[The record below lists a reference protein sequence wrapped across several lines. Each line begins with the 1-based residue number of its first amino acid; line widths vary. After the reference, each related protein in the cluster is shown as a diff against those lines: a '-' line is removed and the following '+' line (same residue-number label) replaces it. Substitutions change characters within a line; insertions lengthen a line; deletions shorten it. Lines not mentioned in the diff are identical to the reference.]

1 MKPTNTVTDLEPTV
15 LADGRLVWSV
25 PDTVPARSIPL
36 VQPTPPGSPVLA
48 SEGKIGFAD
57 SPDALSTLPTD
68 RLAADDPWGRIIRSI
83 QQSENGGEA
92 QDTVEVRPGGQLVP
106 VHKGQAGTP
115 LSTLPEDRLAAP
127 ARTSRADLDEARR
140 LDPDNVERWAF
151 VDDEQIPGLTFE
163 MAPVAQLFRFFCFRV
178 APAGGRWYLSVLDPD
193 LDRLVGHEHHVMRL
207 DLGGAHVPIV
217 CRRNRDSSH
226 STLGEV
232 RGTAAK
238 FALYHSL
245 RAHGHVPFSA

>member
-1 MKPTNTVTDLEPTV
+1 MNTTVADLEPTV
-15 LADGRLVWSV
+15 LPNGRTVWTLASVDTPTRSAPLVPVTPPATPVVASDGR
-25 PDTVPARSIPL
+25 
-36 VQPTPPGSPVLA
+36 
-48 SEGKIGFAD
+48 IGFAD
-57 SPDALSTLPTD
+57 APGALSTLPAD

-83 QQSENGGEA
+83 QQSENGGNA

-106 VHKGQAGTP
+106 VHKGQAAAP

-140 LDPDNVERWAF
+140 LDPQNVERWTF
-151 VDDEQIPGLTFE
+151 VDDQQIPGLTFQ
-163 MAPVAQLFRFFCFRV
+163 MAPVAQVFRFFCFRV
-178 APAGGRWYLSVLDPD
+178 ATAGGRWYLSVLDPD
-193 LDRLVGHEHHVMRL
+193 LDRLVGHEHHVMTL
-207 DLGGAHVPIV
+207 DLGGGRVPIV

-226 STLGEV
+226 ATLAEV